1 MAVEFNTFHNVAHP
15 EGNVQSGLRVSPA
28 ARTNIALGELL
39 VERDF
44 ITAEQL
50 AVAIAQQR
58 TSGRRLGHMLID
70 LGFTTPD
77 AVLGALAV
85 QLGVAA
91 TRLNGYTVNPAHL
104 WAPPAGNADGEG
116 GWG

>member
-1 MAVEFNTFHNVAHP
+1 MTVEFNTFHNVAHP
-15 EGNVQSGLRVSPA
+15 EGNGQSGLRVSPA

-77 AVLGALAV
+77 AVLWPCSSAWRRHG
-85 QLGVAA
+85 
-91 TRLNGYTVNPAHL
+91 
-104 WAPPAGNADGEG
+104 
-116 GWG
+116 